1 MNQFKIDT
9 DKKLNAA
16 KAIKQKGSVWRLII
30 KDVLEEEKP
39 WAPEQELMP
48 DYIEFDALQGVV
60 KDKGLYFAKDEL
72 PSSEIIILTTAN
84 LDVEVTLRDLIEQGD
99 RTYRVKSV
107 DVVKPGSV
115 EILKKLV
122 IAR

>member
-72 PSSEIIILTTAN
+72 PPSEIIILTTAN